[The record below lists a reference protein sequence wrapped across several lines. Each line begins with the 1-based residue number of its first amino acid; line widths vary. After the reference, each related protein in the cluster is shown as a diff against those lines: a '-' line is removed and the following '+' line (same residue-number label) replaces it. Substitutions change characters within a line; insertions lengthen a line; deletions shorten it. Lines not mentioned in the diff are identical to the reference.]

1 MIYPW
6 PFFYFQWT
14 DAVVDFL
21 PEVFAHLLRHRELPH
36 QHALELRDAVGVRGL
51 VEQREDVGPYPKV
64 EAVAP
69 YPLVE
74 SRVVVLAVSVVGLL
88 AHEQQHDQR
97 AALEVV
103 DVHSARDSVHEEV
116 VVHTLEASVHFL
128 FSGVFLF
135 KLRRAPPAVRRLAAS
150 WRLLASFEA
159 DKAAFRAVV
168 AFPVLPI
175 YLLSF
180 SALLLV
186 AYHAFKVA

>member
-64 EAVAP
+64 EAVPP

-74 SRVVVLAVSVVGLL
+74 PRVVVLAVSVVGLL
-88 AHEQQHDQR
+88 AQEKQHDQP
-97 AALEVV
+97 AALEVL
-103 DVHSARDSVHEEV
+103 DVHAARDSVDEV
-116 VVHTLEASVHFL
+116 IEVHTLEAAVHFL

-135 KLRRAPPAVRRLAAS
+135 KLRLHQPFVP
-150 WRLLASFEA
+150 
-159 DKAAFRAVV
+159 
-168 AFPVLPI
+168 
-175 YLLSF
+175 
-180 SALLLV
+180 
-186 AYHAFKVA
+186 